1 MESKSNICL
10 GTWKVKYIKPG
21 KVSKDGCGFK
31 VYIKDFTRPSFYKLI
46 YHWFNINHLWYKN
59 ELYIFPKI
67 IMPTKTFPIQTMD
80 FHQNASRP
88 WFLKQIISVNIAKF
102 GL

>member
-1 MESKSNICL
+1 MAVVLKFI
-10 GTWKVKYIKPG
+10 Y
-21 KVSKDGCGFK
+21 
-31 VYIKDFTRPSFYKLI
+31 FTGPSFYKLI

-88 WFLKQIISVNIAKF
+88 CMVFKTDYKHVNIAKL